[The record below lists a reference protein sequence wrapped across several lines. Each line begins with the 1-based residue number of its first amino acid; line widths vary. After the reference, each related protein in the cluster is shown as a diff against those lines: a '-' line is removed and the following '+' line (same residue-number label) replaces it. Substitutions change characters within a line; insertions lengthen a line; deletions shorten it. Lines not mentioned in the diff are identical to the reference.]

1 MRYAVWNRICEDM
14 IQESIFSYIIEKAL
28 VILPRQLTIQFVP
41 PHKIADQVYIDLRSE
56 NPIDISF
63 GSDVPRIDIYFKISN
78 MSAANLV
85 LDRLLIID
93 LWIGQPT
100 LQGAIL
106 ERYDVPKRSIKEGV
120 HFIDQLTIP
129 QQEQIKKRV
138 DGKLLS
144 VPVKVH
150 VKAYFESKV
159 GLICVEKRLERSEVL
174 VR

>member
-1 MRYAVWNRICEDM
+1 M
-14 IQESIFSYIIEKAL
+14 IIESIVSYAIEKAL
-28 VILPRQLTIQFVP
+28 VILPRQLTGHFVSP
-41 PHKIADQVYIDLRSE
+41 QKIANQVYIDLRSE

-63 GSDVPRIDIYFKISN
+63 GSEVPRIDICFKISN
-78 MSAANLV
+78 MSLANIV
-85 LDRLLIID
+85 LDRLLID

-120 HFIDQLTIP
+120 YFSDQLTIH
-129 QQEQIKKRV
+129 QQKQIEKRV

>member
-1 MRYAVWNRICEDM
+1 M
-14 IQESIFSYIIEKAL
+14 IIESIVSYVIEKAL
-28 VILPRQLTIQFVP
+28 VILPRQLTGYFVSP
-41 PHKIADQVYIDLRSE
+41 QKIANQVYIDLRGE

-78 MSAANLV
+78 MSLANIV
-85 LDRLLIID
+85 LDRLLID
-93 LWIGQPT
+93 LWISQPT

>member
-1 MRYAVWNRICEDM
+1 M
-14 IQESIFSYIIEKAL
+14 ILQSIVSYTIEKAL
-28 VILPRQLTIQFVP
+28 VILPRQLISHFVP
-41 PHKIADQVYIDLRSE
+41 PQMIANQVDIDLRGE

-78 MSAANLV
+78 MSLANIV

-93 LWIGQPT
+93 LRIGQST

-129 QQEQIKKRV
+129 QQEQIRKHV
-138 DGKLLS
+138 DGNLLS

-159 GLICVEKRLERSEVL
+159 GLIYVEERLERSEIV